1 MPYLNSFKSLIL
13 FLLFCLTLQAQ
24 VPGCTDPLSKNFNPQ
39 ATLNDGS
46 CSYASASV
54 EPMTSVEL
62 PDEVEETSGLIRWGG
77 NLITHNDDTDTN
89 LYALDTL
96 TGAIVQK
103 LAIAGAKNQDW
114 EELAQDRSYIYIG
127 DFGNNHRGNR
137 SNLNIIRVHKDSL
150 TAGNAKPGYIN
161 FSYSN
166 QALSA
171 KGENNTD
178 FDCEAMI
185 VSLDSIYLFTKQWN
199 SKQTSLYA
207 LPKTPGTHTAEF
219 KGSLNVSGL
228 ITGATYLEE
237 QQLVVLL
244 GYSKTLKPFFY
255 LLYDF
260 KEHDFFSG
268 NKRKIKVKLPF
279 HQTEGITTTNG
290 LQFYITNENFESW
303 PVKIKQA
310 AHLFDLSPYLK
321 TYIDAPDAGKNRF

>member
-1 MPYLNSFKSLIL
+1 MRPLPLIL
-13 FLLFCLTLQAQ
+13 SLLFCLSLQAQ
-24 VPGCTDPLSKNFNPQ
+24 VPGCTDPLSKNFNPE
-39 ATLNDGS
+39 ATVNDGS
-46 CSYASASV
+46 CDYKKVKVTPVLSI
-54 EPMTSVEL
+54 EL
-62 PDEVEETSGLIRWGG
+62 PGEVEETSGLIKWNG
-77 NLITHNDDTDTN
+77 NLITHNDDTDLN

-96 TGAIVQK
+96 TGGLIK
-103 LAIAGAKNQDW
+103 KFSIAGAKNQDW
-114 EELAQDRSYIYIG
+114 EELDQDDDYIYIG
-127 DFGNNHRGNR
+127 DFGNNHNGNR
-137 SNLNIIRVHKDSL
+137 TNLAIIRVHKDSL
-150 TAGNAKPGYIN
+150 LAGIAKPGYIN

-166 QALSA
+166 QALST
-171 KGENNTD
+171 KDENKTD

-185 VSLDSIYLFTKQWN
+185 VSRDSIYLFTKQWN

-207 LPKTPGTHTAEF
+207 LPKTPGTHTADF

-260 KEHDFFSG
+260 KGHDFFSG
-268 NKRKIKVKLPF
+268 NKRKVKIRLPF

-290 LQFYITNENFESW
+290 LYFYITNENFESW

-310 AHLFDLSPYLK
+310 AHLFDLSPFLK
-321 TYIDAPDAGKNRF
+321 SYIDASDTGKK